1 MFLTNPLMSHWLSA
15 ANATAGAMRG
25 YWMGEMQRQQTA
37 VAAAMGKQAMR
48 FWSGAWMA
56 QMASHAAPAA
66 IDAVEQGV
74 EHLRAVPAPGPAP
87 RPEASAPVAAPA
99 PTPPKLVAPPV
110 AQLRSTVARRSTA
123 PKRKAQATAAAA
135 RTAGKARTKARKAR

>member
-15 ANATAGAMRG
+15 ANATAGAVRG
-25 YWMGEMQRQQTA
+25 YWMGELQRQQTA
-37 VAAAMGKQAMR
+37 MAAAMGKQAMR

-74 EHLRAVPAPGPAP
+74 ERLRAVPG
-87 RPEASAPVAAPA
+87 PEASAPVAAPA
-99 PTPPKLVAPPV
+99 PTPPKLVAPAV

-123 PKRKAQATAAAA
+123 PKRKAQATTAAA
-135 RTAGKARTKARKAR
+135 RTAAKARTKARKAR